1 MAKVLK
7 PIAPETIMAYLLP
20 IRLIILEFTAV
31 KAYLIK
37 GTTL

>member
-1 MAKVLK
+1 MAKVLI
-7 PIAPETIMAYLLP
+7 PIAPETIMAYFLP

-31 KAYLIK
+31 KASFMK